1 MLLTFSKM
9 FQGSDSET
17 RQDSFLDPAFF
28 EDSLY
33 NIQSQCTSNSTVNVS
48 VSLTVSQSPSFN
60 FVKGTI
66 NLLSLSWKSCMLFWE
81 YCWNMEILIVT
92 EGDTWRSLIITF
104 RFTQSTFFLIS
115 LLGMSL
121 SNPVQRNTKLFCS
134 NARKNTRLWSNAS
147 FSYKYKRLFSCEIL
161 ILVYSLIVL
170 KYRDSMCSKSEL
182 VAQ

>member
-33 NIQSQCTSNSTVNVS
+33 NIQSQCTSNSTANVS

-66 NLLSLSWKSCMLFWE
+66 NLLSLS
-81 YCWNMEILIVT
+81 
-92 EGDTWRSLIITF
+92 
-104 RFTQSTFFLIS
+104 
-115 LLGMSL
+115 
-121 SNPVQRNTKLFCS
+121 
-134 NARKNTRLWSNAS
+134 
-147 FSYKYKRLFSCEIL
+147 
-161 ILVYSLIVL
+161 
-170 KYRDSMCSKSEL
+170 
-182 VAQ
+182 